1 MIAVIIRCC
10 EQGSIGAWRSLD
22 GRVFRRKDERMASQF
37 DPASQIQRLAVGPR
51 DETVL
56 EQREITVQSY
66 RSTVAF
72 DRERIEQGLEQA
84 WLSPT
89 IRFGV
94 FATLQLG
101 AADSATV
108 VLGLQDELTVRAYD
122 YDRRRPLWYSW
133 HNVIVDTVSIHY
145 FRDDHGLLKFTATGG
160 GRRVTDDILYE
171 FNATHL
177 GIPKDSVSKEQFDLE
192 KLRHLC
198 FSRFSDRLYMLRFA
212 GPSGDEYR
220 SIDHALFQ
228 SRKYID
234 PAAERLSEI
243 RADPNV
249 TIESFDSDVDV
260 SAPSLAAG
268 LQVRF
273 FLRGLSGSLRLRFPK
288 IQYAKEPATPEDHAR
303 VFYQL
308 VDTTVRTIL
317 DADYYTH
324 VPRSLDDLALTD
336 QMFVDMVDLAPYREV
351 MAAPEARVEF
361 LATADFSDDWNHWQP
376 HLRALAELAEA
387 EEIASDIGRV
397 VRDLAIS
404 APQQLPALL
413 VACRNDAKS
422 ARICEIAS
430 TACCAVLQRIPGEHR
445 ASVEAELI
453 EWALKQPAEVWKV
466 DVPTE
471 AIRVR
476 QLTMRLDDLALDT
489 IVAVLAKLLPALHTR
504 LAATTGDLRPLLD
517 QLQWCVQQISE
528 LPPTHHRLPASLR
541 LIAEQRIPVRPHH
554 GDGVLR
560 QPVSTFAE
568 LDNELLE
575 QFGLPVWPLLQVVE
589 DESGVVIKN
598 CGLGAAPNLSVSAE
612 GCLFGNGENAQA
624 QDLAPGDELVVEH
637 PTGRNGIALRFV
649 KYGTERAVTLKVDA
663 RRTKEEPQ
671 RIAQCLATPIS
682 RKRREAQHQCRRQ
695 IDPDGRV
702 IGASPGILEVFEKI
716 HHANKIDGLAHV
728 LILGEPGV
736 GKTHIAELIHKSSD
750 RANKPFRAVN
760 AGGSGGDLNIQRGEW
775 VGFGK
780 GHGLTGIDPKGR
792 LGHLQHTQGGT
803 LFVDEFATMSLE
815 LQIIFLSVLEQ
826 RSVERVGG
834 ESFTPDV
841 RCVFAT
847 NADIEAA
854 VAEASLRRDLLDRL
868 STTIRI
874 PPLRERRGDILLL
887 ARHYAGGIDI
897 DEQCLVGMLRHDW
910 PGNIRGLEKTL
921 SLAKARAEAEGDG
934 RLTFDHVDL
943 PDAIKVE
950 VKAISEADC
959 RREIWTLADAV
970 ARDEGY
976 SLGAGLQKRAG
987 EIMGVGQPQAS
998 KMYQAFGLAAAGV
1011 A

>member
-1 MIAVIIRCC
+1 MRI
-10 EQGSIGAWRSLD
+10 
-22 GRVFRRKDERMASQF
+22 DERTDQTMASEH
-37 DPASQIQRLAVGPR
+37 DPPMNIQRLAVGPR
-51 DETVL
+51 DDSVL

-66 RSTVAF
+66 RSTVPF
-72 DRERIEQGLEQA
+72 DRDRIEQGLERA

-94 FATLQLG
+94 FATLQIG

-108 VLGLQDELTVRAYD
+108 VLGLQDELSVRTYD

-145 FRDDHGLLKFTATGG
+145 FRDEHGLLKFTATGG
-160 GRRVTDDILYE
+160 GRRITDDILYE

-260 SAPSLAAG
+260 SAPSLAGG
-268 LQVRF
+268 LQIRF

-288 IQYAKEPATPEDHAR
+288 IRYAKEPTTPEDHAR

-308 VDTTVRTIL
+308 VETTVRTIL
-317 DADYYTH
+317 DANYYTH
-324 VPRSLDDLALTD
+324 VPRALDDLALTD

-361 LATADFSDDWNHWQP
+361 LGTANFSEDWNHWQP

-387 EEIASDIGRV
+387 EEIASDIGRI
-397 VRDLAIS
+397 VRDLAVS
-404 APQQLPALL
+404 APQRLPALL
-413 VACRNDAKS
+413 CACRNDAKS
-422 ARICEIAS
+422 ARVCEIAA
-430 TACCAVLQRIPGEHR
+430 TACCEVLQRIPAEHR

-453 EWALKQPAEVWKV
+453 EWALEQPAEAWEV
-466 DVPTE
+466 DVPAE
-471 AIRVR
+471 SIRVR
-476 QLTMRLDDLALDT
+476 TLTMRLDDLALDT
-489 IVAVLAKLLPALHTR
+489 IVAVLAKLLPALHAR

-517 QLQWCVQQISE
+517 QLQWCVQQIAE

-541 LIAEQRIPVRPHH
+541 LIAERRIPLQPHQS
-554 GDGVLR
+554 DGVLR
-560 QPVSTFAE
+560 QPVNTFAD
-568 LDNELLE
+568 LDEALLE
-575 QFGLPVWPLLQVVE
+575 QFGLPVWPLLQVGE
-589 DESGVVIKN
+589 NESGVVIMN
-598 CGLGAAPNLSVSAE
+598 RGLGAAPSLTVSAE
-612 GCLFGNGENAQA
+612 GGLFGNGDDGHPR
-624 QDLAPGDELVVEH
+624 DLAPGEELVVEH
-637 PTGRNGIALRFV
+637 PTGRNGLALRFV
-649 KYGTERAVTLKVDA
+649 KYGAEREVTLRVDA
-663 RRTKEEPQ
+663 RSSKESTQ
-671 RIAQCLATPIS
+671 RIAPRPATPIS
-682 RKRREAQHQCRRQ
+682 RKRREAQCKHRTQ
-695 IDPDGRV
+695 IDSDGRV
-702 IGASPGILEVFEKI
+702 IGASPGILEVFEQI

-780 GHGLTGIDPKGR
+780 GHGLTGIDAKGR
-792 LGHLQHTQGGT
+792 SGYLQHTHGGT
-803 LFVDEFATMSLE
+803 LFVDEFATMSPE
-815 LQIIFLSVLEQ
+815 LQVIFLSVLEQ
-826 RSVERVGG
+826 RDVERVGG
-834 ESFTPDV
+834 DSFTPDV

-847 NADIEAA
+847 NADINAEVAA
-854 VAEASLRRDLLDRL
+854 GRLRRDLVDRL
-868 STTIRI
+868 SITIRI

-887 ARHYAGGIDI
+887 ARHYAAGLDI
-897 DEQCLVGMLRHDW
+897 DEQCLVGLLRHDW

-921 SLAKARAEAEGDG
+921 SLAKARAETEGDG
-934 RLTFDHVDL
+934 RLALDHVDL
-943 PDAIKVE
+943 PDAVKV
-950 VKAISEADC
+950 AARALSEHDC
-959 RREIWTLADAV
+959 RRELWILADSV
-970 ARDEGY
+970 AREEGY
-976 SLGAGLQKRAG
+976 LPGAGLQKRAG
-987 EIMGVGQPQAS
+987 ELMQVGESQAS
-998 KMYQAFGLAAAGV
+998 KMYRSLGLTEAAV
-1011 A
+1011 AQSA

>member
-1 MIAVIIRCC
+1 MLASPERGGKRI
-10 EQGSIGAWRSLD
+10 
-22 GRVFRRKDERMASQF
+22 DERTDQTMASEH
-37 DPASQIQRLAVGPR
+37 DPPMNIQRLAVGPR
-51 DETVL
+51 DDSVL

-66 RSTVAF
+66 RSTVPF
-72 DRERIEQGLEQA
+72 DRDRIEQGLERA

-94 FATLQLG
+94 FATLQIG

-108 VLGLQDELTVRAYD
+108 VLGLQDELSVRTYD

-145 FRDDHGLLKFTATGG
+145 FRDEHGLLKFTATGG
-160 GRRVTDDILYE
+160 GRRITDDILYE

-260 SAPSLAAG
+260 SAPSLAGG
-268 LQVRF
+268 LQIRF

-288 IQYAKEPATPEDHAR
+288 IRYAKEPTTPEDHAR

-308 VDTTVRTIL
+308 VETTVRTIL
-317 DADYYTH
+317 DANYYTH
-324 VPRSLDDLALTD
+324 VPRALDDLALTD

-361 LATADFSDDWNHWQP
+361 LGTANFSEDWNHWQP

-387 EEIASDIGRV
+387 EEIASDIGRII
-397 VRDLAIS
+397 RDLAVS
-404 APQQLPALL
+404 APQRLPALL
-413 VACRNDAKS
+413 CACRNDAKS
-422 ARICEIAS
+422 ARVCEIAA
-430 TACCAVLQRIPGEHR
+430 TACCDVLQRIPADHR
-445 ASVEAELI
+445 ASVEAELVA
-453 EWALKQPAEVWKV
+453 WALEQPAEAWEV
-466 DVPTE
+466 DVPAE
-471 AIRVR
+471 CIRVR
-476 QLTMRLDDLALDT
+476 TLTMRLDDLALDT

-504 LAATTGDLRPLLD
+504 LVAATGDLRPLLD
-517 QLQWCVQQISE
+517 QLEWCVQQIVD
-528 LPPTHHRLPASLR
+528 LPPAHHQLPASLR
-541 LIAEQRIPVRPHH
+541 LIASKRIPHRPHLS
-554 GDGVLR
+554 DGVLR
-560 QPVSTFAE
+560 EPVKTFAE
-568 LDNELLE
+568 LDDALLE
-575 QFGLPVWPLLQVVE
+575 QFGLPVWPVLQVSE
-589 DESGVVIKN
+589 NESGVVITN
-598 CGLGAAPNLSVSAE
+598 RGLGAASSLSVRAVGS
-612 GCLFGNGENAQA
+612 LFDNDGDQHIR
-624 QDLAPGDELVVEH
+624 DLAPGEELAAERTDGR
-637 PTGRNGIALRFV
+637 TGLTLRFL
-649 KYGTERAVTLKVDA
+649 KYGAERVVMLKVDA
-663 RRTKEEPQ
+663 RRSKEPTR
-671 RIAQCLATPIS
+671 RIAPRQPTPIS
-682 RKRREAQHQCRRQ
+682 RKRREAQRAYRAQ
-695 IDPDGRV
+695 IDSDGHV
-702 IGASPGILEVFEKI
+702 IGTSPGILEVFEQI
-716 HHANKIDGLAHV
+716 HHANRIDGLAHV

-792 LGHLQHTQGGT
+792 SGYLQHTQGGT
-803 LFVDEFATMSLE
+803 LFVDEFATMSPE
-815 LQIIFLSVLEQ
+815 LQVVFLSVLEQ
-826 RSVERVGG
+826 RDVERVGG
-834 ESFTPDV
+834 ESFPPDV

-847 NADIEAA
+847 NADIDAEVAA
-854 VAEASLRRDLLDRL
+854 GRLRRDLVDRL
-868 STTIRI
+868 SITIRI

-887 ARHYAGGIDI
+887 ARHYTAGIDI
-897 DEQCLVGMLRHDW
+897 DEQCLVGLLRHDW

-921 SLAKARAEAEGDG
+921 SLAKVRAEADGDG
-934 RLTFDHVDL
+934 RLTLDHVDL
-943 PDAIKVE
+943 PDAVKV
-950 VKAISEADC
+950 AARALSEEDC
-959 RREIWTLADAV
+959 RRELWVLADSI

-987 EIMGVGQPQAS
+987 EIMRVGESQAS
-998 KMYQAFGLAAAGV
+998 KMYRTFGLSEAAV
-1011 A
+1011 AQSA